1 MRREIPFKLEDAE
14 ALFLRKWFG
23 GKWKGL
29 SFRRQMLM
37 VYGISLAVMLIT
49 ALSLYFMVVRTY
61 AQKEMESQLEMEWQK
76 VKSQFD
82 TVLEKTGAYS
92 KIIGANREV
101 QEYLKNPADQEKE
114 WNIESSSSYVMTI
127 LNNSD
132 IESLYVYDLD
142 GNYHVMGKERP
153 PVPAKDSVTEADWY
167 SAVSAGNGRDFVFF
181 EGGNFF
187 EQQED
192 GFLSVISL
200 IKDNTD
206 GTPLGVLI
214 CNVSLAQ
221 ILRPIRSA
229 TVLCRIMDGMGNM
242 FYRSAEEYDL
252 SKLTDYLRI
261 YGPAA
266 LRVHVAMDVSSV
278 EEAYLI
284 YYRAILFIL
293 VLTAAVI
300 LLSTQILHRSINR
313 PLRHVVNSMEGH
325 RLETLEIL
333 ETNRDM
339 TNLQTGYNHMTEQ
352 INQLLLQVKNEQ
364 KEKRQY
370 ELRVLSAQIRPHF
383 LYNTFDSVCALALMG
398 QSGDVY
404 RLMQALGKYY
414 RISLHKGDETIRLRE
429 ELDIIRNYII
439 IQKYRF
445 DDIFDVQYEV
455 AEELMDEQVLKLIL
469 QPFVENSIYHGLKT
483 KGGGTIA
490 ISAWKEG
497 DDLFLRIK
505 DTGKGMTQDKIDKI
519 MSGQVVNEEKSFGV
533 YGTVERIALHY
544 GQENLVQIDSQE
556 GEFTTITIRIPGAHS

>member
-1 MRREIPFKLEDAE
+1 MQYGGRDVEV
-14 ALFLRKWFG
+14 ALLIKWFG
-23 GKWKGL
+23 RKWRGL
-29 SFRRQMLM
+29 PFRRQMLI
-37 VYGISLAVMLIT
+37 VYGLSLAVMLIT

-61 AQKEMESQLEMEWQK
+61 ADKEMESRLEMEWRK
-76 VKSQFD
+76 VQSQLD

-92 KIIGANREV
+92 KIIGANREI

-114 WNIESSSSYVMTI
+114 WNIESSGSYVMTI

-132 IESLYVYDLD
+132 IESMYVYDLS
-142 GNYHVMGKERP
+142 GNYHVMGKAAEL
-153 PVPAKDSVTEADWY
+153 PVPARDSVTEADWY
-167 SAVSAGNGRDFVFF
+167 SAVCAGNGRYFVYF

-187 EQQED
+187 EQQEE

-200 IKDNTD
+200 IKDTAS
-206 GTPLGVLI
+206 GVPLGVLI
-214 CNVSLAQ
+214 CNVSLEQ
-221 ILRPIRSA
+221 ILRPIRSR

-242 FYRSAEEYDL
+242 FYCSAEEYDL
-252 SKLTDYLRI
+252 SSLTDYLRI

-266 LRVHVAMDVSSV
+266 LRVHVAMDTSSV

-284 YYRAILFIL
+284 YYRAILIIL
-293 VLTAAVI
+293 ILTAAVI
-300 LLSTQILHRSINR
+300 LFSTQILHRSINR
-313 PLRHVVNSMEGH
+313 PLRYVLWAMEEN
-325 RLETLEIL
+325 RLKELEIL
-333 ETNRDM
+333 ETNRDT
-339 TNLQTGYNHMTEQ
+339 TNLQYGYNHMTEQ
-352 INQLLLQVKNEQ
+352 INELLVQVKHEQ

-370 ELRVLSAQIRPHF
+370 ELRVLNAQIRPHF

-398 QSGDVY
+398 KSKDVY

-429 ELDIIRNYII
+429 ELDIIKNYIV

-445 DDIFDVQYEV
+445 DDIFEVQYEV
-455 AEELMDEQVLKLIL
+455 REELMEEQVLKLIL

-483 KGGGTIA
+483 KGGGKII

-497 DDLFLRIK
+497 GDLFLRIM
-505 DTGKGMTQDKIDKI
+505 DTGKGMTQEKIDQI
-519 MSGQVVNEEKSFGV
+519 MSGQVTNEEKSFGV